1 MPRPQFVLFHRGS
14 AICGRTGYN
23 VTVMLLTREQ
33 LQERLFALHRASLEL
48 VKDVSLE
55 HLLEQIA
62 KLACEQAGAQ
72 YAALGVLDDEGRLI
86 KFISVGMSENEI
98 KKMAHPPVGRG
109 LIGELMNTE
118 HALRVPVIQDHPK
131 SVGFP
136 EHHPAMTP
144 FLGVPIRAGKQQFG
158 QIYLTNKIGSP
169 EFDEDDQMI
178 IQMLAA
184 YASAAIQNARLVEQM
199 REREFTLTRRHI
211 DITLLN
217 GIASTLTSS
226 LELDEILNKTLEL
239 VIDYMKVE
247 AGEIFLLEDDKETL
261 RMVLHRGQDAEAF
274 WNQNIF
280 RIGEGYPGMTAKTR
294 KALVGSSIKDD
305 KNFLRDAIVQAGF
318 RQFAC
323 IPLLSGENLM
333 GVISIAT
340 RGTELFDER
349 SIELLVAVGA
359 SAGLAIDNAKLHTS
373 ARRLAVLEERDR
385 IGMDLHDGIIQSIY
399 GVGLAL
405 EGAQHTLNEDPRGA
419 KERIQHAITGLNQA
433 IRDIRTYILDL
444 RPRQLGNDGLMN
456 GIKRLVAEY
465 RANTFSEVN
474 LTEPDSDLEE
484 LPHSHSVALFHIC
497 QESLA
502 NIAKH
507 AKAKKVEVAF
517 WIAQDRLLMEIHDDG
532 KGFDVEKMKTSIGH
546 GLANMQTRVRAVG
559 GDADIS
565 SNIGEGTTV
574 LVWVPYGKRP

>member
-1 MPRPQFVLFHRGS
+1 
-14 AICGRTGYN
+14 
-23 VTVMLLTREQ
+23 MLLTREQ

-62 KLACEQAGAQ
+62 TVACEQAGAQ
-72 YAALGVLDDEGRLI
+72 YAALGVLDDEGKLI
-86 KFISVGMSENEI
+86 NFISVGMSDNEI

-118 HALRVPVIQDHPK
+118 NTLRIPVIQDHPK

-136 EHHPAMTP
+136 EHHPSMIP
-144 FLGVPIRAGKQQFG
+144 FLGVPIRAGSQQFG
-158 QIYLTNKIGSP
+158 QIYLTNKIGNP
-169 EFDEDDQMI
+169 EFDSDDEMI

-184 YASAAIQNARLVEQM
+184 YAAAAIQNARLVEQM
-199 REREFTLTRRHI
+199 RERDVTLTRRHI
-211 DITLLN
+211 DMTLLN
-217 GIASTLTSS
+217 GIAATLTSS
-226 LELDEILNKTLEL
+226 LELDQILNKTLEL
-239 VIDYMKVE
+239 VMNYMKVE
-247 AGEIFLLEDDKETL
+247 AGEIFLLEEDKETL
-261 RMVLHRGQDAEAF
+261 RMVLHRGQDAKAF
-274 WNQNIF
+274 WNQNVF
-280 RIGEGYPGMTAKTR
+280 RLGEGYPGMVAKTR
-294 KALVGSSIKDD
+294 KAMVGSSIKED
-305 KNFLRDAIVQAGF
+305 KNFLRNSIVEAGF
-318 RQFAC
+318 QQIAC

-333 GVISIAT
+333 GVINVAT
-340 RGTELFDER
+340 RRREAFDER

-359 SAGLAIDNAKLHTS
+359 SAGLAIENAQLHAD

-405 EGAQHTLNEDPRGA
+405 EGAQHELKEDPEA
-419 KERIQHAITGLNQA
+419 SKERIQRAIIGLNQA

-474 LTEPDSDLEE
+474 LTEPDSDLKE

-517 WIAQDRLLMEIHDDG
+517 WIAQERLLMEIRDDG
-532 KGFDVEKMKTSIGH
+532 KGFDVENMKTSIGH
-546 GLANMQTRVRAVG
+546 GLANMQTRIRAVG

-565 SNIGEGTTV
+565 SNLGEGTTV
-574 LVWVPYGKRP
+574 LVWVPYGLKR